1 MIVNRNTN
9 GTLSSVNVDNR
20 IIEIATDAEYDLAM
34 VINQLLEPTNRTEA
48 AVGRLLRQL
57 RHQEK
62 TPNTRKVLRAIANVL
77 ADGCASQML
86 TRREKFVPFDE
97 RASPIHQ
104 QVKKL
109 ARKGKKF
116 NIVIADPPWEYQ
128 DKAAA
133 GERGAE
139 FKYPVMKLRDIKNL
153 DINSIVAKD
162 AVLLLWGTWPLLDE
176 AKAVMRAWGFK
187 YKTNAFVWVKR
198 NKLQTDTDFMGGG
211 HYTRSNS
218 EFVLIGVR
226 GKRLPRLNNNVKQVI
241 YEALREHSQKPEEF
255 YKSVNRLYDL
265 KKYPT
270 VELFARTRR
279 PNITVLGNDVDR
291 F

>member
-62 TPNTRKVLRAIANVL
+62 APNTRKVLRAIANVL

>member
-1 MIVNRNTN
+1 VIVNRNTN

-270 VELFARTRR
+270 VELFARQRR

>member
-1 MIVNRNTN
+1 VKVTRNTN
-9 GTLSSVNVDNR
+9 GTLASIEVDNR
-20 IIEIATDAEYDLAM
+20 VIECATDAENDLALM
-34 VINQLLEPTNRTEA
+34 LNQLLEPTARSTKAMRRLIAQIRAQPREPEPTKVMQ
-48 AVGRLLRQL
+48 AVARVIS
-57 RHQEK
+57 E
-62 TPNTRKVLRAIANVL
+62 
-77 ADGCASQML
+77 GCASHLL
-86 TRREKFVPFDE
+86 TRREKFVHFDE
-97 RASPIHQ
+97 KTSPIHQ
-104 QVKKL
+104 QVKSL
-109 ARKGKKF
+109 ARRKKKF
-116 NIVIADPPWEYQ
+116 SIVIADPPWEYK

-153 DINSIVAKD
+153 DVNSIVED
-162 AVLLLWGTWPLLDE
+162 NAVLLLWGTWPLLDE
-176 AKAVMRAWGFK
+176 AKAVLRAWGFK
-187 YKTNAFVWVKR
+187 YKTNGFVWVKR

-226 GKRLPRLNNNVKQVI
+226 GDRIPRFNNNVKQVI
-241 YEALREHSQKPEEF
+241 YEALRDHSQKPEEF

-265 KKYPT
+265 RKYKT
-270 VELFARTRR
+270 VELFARQRR

>member
-1 MIVNRNTN
+1 MIINRNTN

-20 IIEIATDAEYDLAM
+20 VIEIATDAEYDLAM
-34 VINQLLEPTNRTEA
+34 MINQLLEPTNRTEA
-48 AVGRLLRQL
+48 SVGRLLRQL
-57 RHQEK
+57 RYQDKE
-62 TPNTRKVLRAIANVL
+62 PNPRKVLRAIANVL